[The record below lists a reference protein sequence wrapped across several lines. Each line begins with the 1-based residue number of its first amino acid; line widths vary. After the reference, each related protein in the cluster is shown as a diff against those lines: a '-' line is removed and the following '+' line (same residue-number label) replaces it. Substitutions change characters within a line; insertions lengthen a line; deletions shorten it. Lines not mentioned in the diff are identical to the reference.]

1 MTNLNP
7 THVLARKA
15 LAAALVDNGFTF
27 PLNGAPEAT
36 TGYMASWS
44 GMEETVSLTLT
55 PVADVLTV
63 IERHVYL
70 LNAMGVNYFGG
81 WVDGDLLYL
90 DASENLATHAEAV
103 AFGREHDQLA
113 IWDVEAGA
121 EVRLMGGQR

>member
-1 MTNLNP
+1 MTSAH
-7 THVLARKA
+7 TVARRA
-15 LAAALVDNGFTF
+15 LAAALTDNGFTF

-63 IERHVYL
+63 IERHIHL

-81 WVDGDLLYL
+81 WVAGDYLYL

-103 AFGREHDQLA
+103 AFGREHNQLA
-113 IWDVEAGA
+113 IWDIDAGA
-121 EVRLMGGQR
+121 EIRLMGGQ